1 MYTVEFLV
9 IVSSRNTNTL
19 RSLKSLLLSDDDIKK
34 VTNTKITVNDFEFD
48 YKVETGKINADK
60 NPTYF
65 VLHFTCNEESR
76 IPEFVKSVRV
86 IRSVL
91 SVINPTVYKLWDDVA
106 QYYSEQAYKRI
117 YYVENLMR
125 KLLTKFMYINLG
137 VNWTNERTPEEVVAS
152 IKSTKK
158 DPNFL
163 HNVDF
168 IQLSRFLFSENYPN
182 HKDSL
187 IKRLS
192 KAVRIEDIDLQE
204 IKSLLPES
212 NWSRFF
218 EGIVDW
224 EGEQLNKKWERLYG
238 LRNDIAHS
246 RFISIGELQEIEEL
260 VEEIGPVLNE
270 AIDKL
275 TQIVVSEEELEN
287 VVENIASERNEQL
300 GQFINQFKVL
310 EDTLSKLSFQINAS
324 NNSINKSLIPV
335 SKSLKAISSI
345 NLVPQKT
352 IDAIKSINSFRNFVV
367 HVPSVDLEI
376 IQLNSKIAELNQ
388 LNEILNNEIKVNQE
402 YHLAKIKNEEIVD
415 IYQKMKKYI
424 LELDGVSV
432 QYNKHY
438 ISFKLD
444 RNIVD
449 IKVQQKSVKI
459 WLNMP
464 FGELEDVNNLAKDVS
479 EIGHQGNGDYE
490 IIVRSKSDL
499 ENIYPLIDQA
509 YNFNKNN
516 SQNNT

>member
-19 RSLKSLLLSDDDIKK
+19 RSFKNLLLSDDDIEKL
-34 VTNTKITVNDFEFD
+34 TNSTITVNGYEFR
-48 YKVETGKINADK
+48 YKLETGKINADK

-65 VLHFTCNEESR
+65 VLHLSCNQESE
-76 IPEFVKSVRV
+76 IVKFVKSVRI

-91 SVINPTVYKLWDDVA
+91 SLINPTVYKLWDDVA
-106 QYYSEQAYKRI
+106 QYYSEKAYKHI
-117 YYVENLMR
+117 YFIENLMR

-137 VNWTNERTPEEVVAS
+137 VNWTNERTPEEVSAS
-152 IKSTKK
+152 IRLSKK

-192 KAVRIEDIDLQE
+192 KAKSLEDIDLQE

-212 NWSRFF
+212 NWSKFF
-218 EGIVDW
+218 EEIVDW
-224 EGEQLNKKWERLYG
+224 EGEQLNKKWERLYS
-238 LRNDIAHS
+238 LRNAIAHS
-246 RFISIGELQEIEEL
+246 QFISIGELQEIEEL
-260 VEEIGPVLNE
+260 VEEVSPILNE

-275 TQIVVSEEELEN
+275 TQIIIPEEDLEN

-300 GQFINQFKVL
+300 GEFINRYKDL
-310 EDTLSKLSFQINAS
+310 ESTLSKLHQQISAS
-324 NNSINKSLIPV
+324 NNSISKSLVPI

-352 IDAIKSINSFRNFVV
+352 LDQIKSISSFRNVVV
-367 HVPSVDLEI
+367 HVPSIDMDHL
-376 IQLNSKIAELNQ
+376 QLSSKIAEISKLT
-388 LNEILNNEIKVNQE
+388 ESLNNEIKVNQE
-402 YHLAKIKNEEIVD
+402 YHLAKIKDSRIID
-415 IYQKMKKYI
+415 LYQNIKDYI
-424 LELDGVSV
+424 LELEGVTV
-432 QYNKHY
+432 HYNKHY

-449 IKVQQKSVKI
+449 VKVQQKSVKV
-459 WLNMP
+459 WFNVP
-464 FGELEDVNNLAKDVS
+464 YGELNDPESLTKDVS
-479 EIGHQGNGDYE
+479 EIGHLGNGDYE
-490 IIVRSKSDL
+490 ATVRESGELVYLYS
-499 ENIYPLIDQA
+499 LIEQSYE
-509 YNFNKNN
+509 YNKK
-516 SQNNT
+516 